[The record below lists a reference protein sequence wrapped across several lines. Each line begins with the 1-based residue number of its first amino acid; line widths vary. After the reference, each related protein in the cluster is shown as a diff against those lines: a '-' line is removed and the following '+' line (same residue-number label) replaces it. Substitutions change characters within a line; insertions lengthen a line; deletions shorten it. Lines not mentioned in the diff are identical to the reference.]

1 MILTR
6 LLSFLTLAVTCY
18 SISENEVLIPDEKLK
33 PQIGPPRIDIPSIS
47 DHLILEKE
55 HENKP
60 LIDDVATRAIDRNV
74 DGLVTNKEDD
84 HVVAPHLVDKQT
96 IPATLRQELNE
107 INPNNESLK
116 PKGMYC
122 IKYSVCDTFNLTRFK
137 NI

>member
-1 MILTR
+1 M
-6 LLSFLTLAVTCY
+6 LTLVVTCY
-18 SISENEVLIPDEKLK
+18 SIKENEILIPDERLK

-60 LIDDVATRAIDRNV
+60 WIDDFATQAKDRKV

-84 HVVAPHLVDKQT
+84 LVVAPHLVDKQT
-96 IPATLRQELNE
+96 IPETLRQELND
-107 INPNNESLK
+107 IKPNNDSLK

-122 IKYSVCDTFNLTRFK
+122 IKYSVILKLFPFIEHYDSITQVF
-137 NI
+137 I